1 MKRFINPMYGI
12 DCQQG
17 VIELDTYKDYV
28 LLITD
33 SDYQMLF
40 GNLAL

>member
-17 VIELDTYKDYV
+17 VIELDPYKDY
-28 LLITD
+28 LLLL
-33 SDYQMLF
+33 QV
-40 GNLAL
+40 

>member
-17 VIELDTYKDYV
+17 VIELDSYKDYL

-33 SDYQMLF
+33 SDCRILF